1 MLNGFQAL
9 LCLGDKDNEQKGNG
23 LAFMESAL
31 GVKAQVVRGKQ
42 KEARGRARDRT
53 PSRGKA
59 LLVSAWTPSP
69 ASAFL
74 CCNCI
79 LFPRYFTCFF
89 SSPPKNPGRLV

>member
-42 KEARGRARDRT
+42 KRRWAG
-53 PSRGKA
+53 G
-59 LLVSAWTPSP
+59 
-69 ASAFL
+69 
-74 CCNCI
+74 
-79 LFPRYFTCFF
+79 
-89 SSPPKNPGRLV
+89 